1 MYPRELNLDRVLLH
15 PGAGRLDRLLQ
26 PTRMKPTSFPLA
38 TLLGL
43 FLALLLTTGCPPK
56 PTESACDQDI
66 PLLDYTE
73 RSCQSQR
80 IGLVY
85 DPAAEKPAA
94 ELDLPSDCAT
104 EGMAPSRI
112 FRLPN
117 NRTGTLTLQQY
128 LAEPIRTLVE
138 VFSGSC
144 DSTLTFVGCEKLEGL
159 VAEWSLAVPGR
170 YPLVVRVTPLEVTG
184 EKTTPDEPRR
194 EISFVAYD
202 GKSNSAGC
210 PQDDGLPR
218 RVLVAVSG
226 NQVALA
232 DVAGELGLSIAE
244 TCDCAAPY
252 QLAAFNL
259 PDNVDLNEIGGK
271 LKTKTNTKIDTVQYD
286 LEPII
291 RFESDEKYAPLL
303 EEFGNFI
310 GEQGGYAEP
319 GNLFGGKRMKIAII
333 DTGVDPTGHPI
344 FANVA
349 WKLNR
354 PGDACFGD
362 FSDLGYDF
370 ADQDPVPNDV
380 VDHGTGVAGAVINQW
395 PEDLR
400 LEMAHLKF
408 YGTEGRLFDGLCA
421 LHAAA
426 RAEADV
432 INLSWG
438 VYQPELPGAMYQALR
453 HAQEQGAAVVTSA
466 GNEQRDIGVTPQW
479 PAAAAQLPHLV
490 TVGAYLVDNNPNP
503 TLTNFS
509 NYNKQRVKVA
519 GAFALETLKA
529 GGGTAFKA
537 GTSIAAPFVTA
548 HLAAFR
554 ANQGR
559 DPVGLVIQNFLQA
572 QPVSTAL
579 PDSVRNGKFVP
590 F

>member
-1 MYPRELNLDRVLLH
+1 
-15 PGAGRLDRLLQ
+15 
-26 PTRMKPTSFPLA
+26 MKAITSFFA
-38 TLLGL
+38 AGA
-43 FLALLLTTGCPPK
+43 ALLLTVLLSSGCPAK
-56 PTESACDQDI
+56 STESACNQDI
-66 PLLDYTE
+66 PRLDYTV
-73 RSCQSQR
+73 RSCESQR
-80 IGLVY
+80 IDLSYAGGANAPTKPELELPA
-85 DPAAEKPAA
+85 DCAAEGLAPA
-94 ELDLPSDCAT
+94 
-104 EGMAPSRI
+104 RI

-128 LAEPIRTLVE
+128 LAEPIRTQVE

-144 DSTLTFVGCEKLEGL
+144 DSTLTLVACEKMEGL

-170 YPLVVRVTPLEVTG
+170 YPLVIRVTPLAATG
-184 EKTTPDEPRR
+184 DKTAPDEPRR
-194 EISFVAYD
+194 VISFVAYD
-202 GKSNSAGC
+202 GKSTSEGC
-210 PQDDGLPR
+210 PQAGGPPR
-218 RVLVAVSG
+218 RILVAVSG
-226 NQVALA
+226 NQVALN
-232 DVAGELGLSIAE
+232 DIAGELGLTIAE
-244 TCDCAAPY
+244 TCACAEPY

-259 PDNVDLNEIGGK
+259 PDNVDLNDIGGK

-303 EEFGNFI
+303 EEYGNFI
-310 GEQGGYAEP
+310 GELGGYAEP
-319 GNLFGGKRMKIAII
+319 GNLSGGKRMQVAII
-333 DTGVDPTGHPI
+333 DTGVDPTGHPVI
-344 FANVA
+344 ANVA

-370 ADQDPVPNDV
+370 ADQDPQPNDV
-380 VDHGTGVAGAVINQW
+380 VDHGTGVAGAVIGNW
-395 PEDLR
+395 PVDLR

-438 VYQPELPGAMYQALR
+438 VYEPELPGAMYQALR
-453 HAQEQGAAVVTSA
+453 HAEERGSAVVTSA
-466 GNEQRDIGVTPQW
+466 GNEQRDIGVDPQW
-479 PAAAAQLPHLV
+479 PAAAARFRHLV
-490 TVGAYLVDNNPNP
+490 SVGAYLYGAPPDPA
-503 TLTNFS
+503 LSDFS

-519 GAFALETLKA
+519 GPFALETLTT
-529 GGGTAFKA
+529 GGGTGFKA

-548 HLAAFR
+548 RLAAFR

-559 DPVGLVIQNFLQA
+559 APVGQVVPQFIQAL
-572 QPVSTAL
+572 PVSPAL
-579 PDSVRNGKFVP
+579 PDSIRDGKFVP